1 MINRRDVLKSMGIG
15 AGLTA
20 IASGIPGVTFANSAG
35 NSKFVLVVLR
45 GAVDGLALAAPYGDG
60 NYRKVR
66 GELAI
71 PNPGETDGLL
81 KLDGLFGLN
90 PALPGVHESFLAG
103 QASIIHAVASPYRE
117 RSHFDGQDLL
127 ESGAT
132 TVGAARDGWLNR
144 ALASFDSRIG
154 EETAIALAAN
164 TPLVLRGSN
173 SVTSWAPS
181 RLPDADESTLLRLQR
196 LYADD
201 EFFATRLQQAL
212 RSQEIAGDQ
221 MEMGKSGRR
230 GNEAKQFGELMTS
243 AARFLTTD
251 GGPRIAVT
259 ELGGWDTHANQGS
272 TSGALAN
279 RLRSL
284 DTGLTNLR
292 DGLSDQ
298 WDETVV
304 AVVTEFGRTVHVNG
318 TRGTDHGT
326 GTAALLMG
334 GAVAGGN
341 VVADWPG
348 LRNKDLYAGRDLMP
362 TTDVRSVFKT
372 VLAEHLGV
380 AEALLERDVFPDSG
394 SARMLQGL
402 IKT

>member
-15 AGLTA
+15 AGMTA
-20 IASGIPGVTFANSAG
+20 IASGLPGVTFANSASR
-35 NSKFVLVVLR
+35 SKFVLVVLR

-71 PNPGETDGLL
+71 PNPGKSDGLL

-90 PALPGVHESFLAG
+90 PALPSVYENFLAG
-103 QASIIHAVASPYRE
+103 EASIVHAVASPYRE

-132 TVGAARDGWLNR
+132 AVGALRDGWLNR
-144 ALASFDSRIG
+144 ALTSLDSRIG
-154 EETAIALAAN
+154 EETAIALAVN
-164 TPLVLRGSN
+164 TPLVLRGPN

-181 RLPDADESTLLRLQR
+181 QLPDADESTLVRLQR

-212 RSQEIAGDQ
+212 RSQEIAGEQ
-221 MEMGKSGRR
+221 MEMGKSGGR
-230 GNEAKQFGELMTS
+230 GNEAKQFGEMMTS

-251 GGPRIAVT
+251 GGPTIAVI

-272 TSGALAN
+272 TGGALAT

-284 DTGLTNLR
+284 DTGLENLR
-292 DGLSDQ
+292 NGLGDN

-341 VVADWPG
+341 IIADWPG
-348 LRNKDLYAGRDLMP
+348 LQNKDLYAGRDLMP
-362 TTDVRSVFKT
+362 TTDIRSLFKT
-372 VLAEHLGV
+372 VLAEHIGV
-380 AEALLERDVFPDSG
+380 AETLLEEDVFPNSR
-394 SARMLQGL
+394 SAPILQGL